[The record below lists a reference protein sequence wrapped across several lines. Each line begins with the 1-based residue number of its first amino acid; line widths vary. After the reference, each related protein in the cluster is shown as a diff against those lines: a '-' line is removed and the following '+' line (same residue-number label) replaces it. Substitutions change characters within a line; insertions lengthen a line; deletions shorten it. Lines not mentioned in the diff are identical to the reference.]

1 MIGFIRG
8 KIHSLAEDCCLVDVQ
23 GIGYR
28 IFLSSKNLRSLENK
42 QDVFMYTYTY
52 VREDALLLYGFLQK
66 EEYDLFIKLINVSGI
81 GAKVALVILASL
93 SIEAFKLAIQTKNV
107 AVLVKIPGIGK
118 KTAERLVLELQD
130 KFKETITLEQLHSL
144 EETGLDLTNNTVLQD
159 VILALQSLGYD
170 LSRATNVVQRV
181 FKNTMT
187 VEETLKVALKELARG

>member
-130 KFKETITLEQLHSL
+130 KFKDAVIINDLASL
-144 EETGLDLTNNTVLQD
+144 EVYEVQHNNLVLQD
-159 VILALQSLGYD
+159 AILALQSLGYD
-170 LSRATNVVQRV
+170 SSSATSICQRV
-181 FKNTMT
+181 YKNSMQ
-187 VEETLKVALKELARG
+187 VEELLKVALKELARG